1 MLAKIWKEAFRL
13 PLWLYPFIALTI
25 FGTVVGLYR
34 LIVGLGPT
42 TNLNDGYPWGIWIGF
57 DLFMVAFSG
66 GAFTLATIVYVF
78 QIEELHKA
86 MRLTVL
92 TGLLGYLSV
101 LAILAFD
108 LGRWDRAYHFVIYP
122 NINSALFEVSWC
134 IAIYSTILITE
145 FSPVVLQ
152 KLGWH
157 RVLAFVKRITIGLV
171 IAGATLSTLHQS
183 SLGSMFLVMS
193 HRLHPLW
200 YSPFVPLLFFASSI
214 AAGMATIVCA
224 TTLSFFTFKRSLDQ
238 RIIAELAS
246 YIPWALGF
254 YWILRLGELLGAGE
268 FALIW
273 SSGNYSLLFLGELVV
288 FGIVPIAMFTHER
301 VRMNRWLSFLV
312 GQCVLLGVL
321 LNRFNTTWLGFLPV
335 EGYQYMPSWME
346 IAIQAGVLAATVV
359 VYSLAARYLPL
370 FDDEHHESQSA
381 MAHS

>member
-1 MLAKIWKEAFRL
+1 MLSKIWKEAFRQ
-13 PLWLYPFIALTI
+13 PLWFYPFVALAI
-25 FGTVVGLYR
+25 FGTGVGLYR
-34 LIVGLGPT
+34 LFVGLGPT

-66 GAFTLATIVYVF
+66 GAFTLATIVYIF

-145 FSPVVLQ
+145 FSPVLFH
-152 KLGWH
+152 KLGWD
-157 RVLAFVKRITIGLV
+157 RALAFVKRITIPLV
-171 IAGATLSTLHQS
+171 IAGASLSTLHQS

-200 YSPFVPLLFFASSI
+200 YSPFVSLLFFVSAI

-224 TTLSFFTFKRSLDQ
+224 TTLSFVTFKRSLDQ
-238 RIIAELAS
+238 RIIAELSS
-246 YIPWALGF
+246 YLPWALGF
-254 YWILRLGELLGAGE
+254 YWVLRLGELLGAGE

-273 SSGNYSLLFLGELVV
+273 SSGNYSLLFLGEVV
-288 FGIVPIAMFTHER
+288 LFGVAPMVLFSMRSI
-301 VRMNRWLSFLV
+301 RMNRWASFLS
-312 GQCVLLGVL
+312 GQVVLFGVL

-335 EGYQYMPSWME
+335 EGYQYTPSWME
-346 IAIQAGVLAATVV
+346 VAIQAGVLAATVV
-359 VYSLAARYLPL
+359 VYSLAAHYLPL
-370 FDDEHHESQSA
+370 FEDEHHQA
-381 MAHS
+381 QPVMAKS

>member
-1 MLAKIWKEAFRL
+1 M
-13 PLWLYPFIALTI
+13 
-25 FGTVVGLYR
+25 
-34 LIVGLGPT
+34 GLGPT
-42 TNLNDGYPWGIWIGF
+42 TNLNDGYPWGVWIGF

-86 MRLTVL
+86 MRLAVL

-145 FSPVVLQ
+145 FSPVILQ

-238 RIIAELAS
+238 HIIAELAS

-273 SSGNYSLLFLGELVV
+273 SSGNYSWLFLGELVV
-288 FGIVPIAMFTHER
+288 FGIVPIAMFTQER
-301 VRMNRWLSFLV
+301 VRMNRWLSFLI

-335 EGYQYMPSWME
+335 EGYQYTPSWME

>member
-1 MLAKIWKEAFRL
+1 MQSKIWKEAFRL

-25 FGTVVGLYR
+25 FGTSVGLYR
-34 LIVGLGPT
+34 LFVGLGPT
-42 TNLNDGYPWGIWIGF
+42 TNLNDGYPWGVWIGF

-86 MRLTVL
+86 MRLAVL

-152 KLGWH
+152 KLGWT
-157 RVLAFVKRITIGLV
+157 RVLAFVKRITIILV

-238 RIIAELAS
+238 HIIAELAS

-273 SSGNYSLLFLGELVV
+273 SSGNYSWLFLGELVV
-288 FGIVPIAMFTHER
+288 FGIVPIALFTQER

-312 GQCVLLGVL
+312 GQCTLLGVL

-335 EGYQYMPSWME
+335 EGYQYTPSWME

-370 FDDEHHESQSA
+370 FDEEHHESQTA